1 MEMND
6 MFTGIVQGVGLVKD
20 VTKHASH
27 RTILIEIPNVEGLQ
41 TGASVAIDG
50 VCLTVVS
57 FENNDVKF
65 DVIEETLRRTTL
77 GQLSEGSRVNVERSL
92 KFGDEIGGHLLSGH
106 IMDTGE
112 IVEVNNHG
120 ETMDVCLNVSD
131 EVSQYIME
139 KGYVAI
145 NGVSLTI
152 GRCENNT
159 FWLHLIPE
167 TLNLTTCD
175 AFVVGQMTNIEID
188 STTQTIVATVKRT
201 LGK

>member
-20 VTKHASH
+20 VTEHASH

-112 IVEVNNHG
+112 IVEVNNQG
-120 ETMDVCLNVSD
+120 DTMDVCLNVSD

-175 AFVVGQMTNIEID
+175 SFVVGQMTNIEID
-188 STTQTIVATVKRT
+188 STTQAIVATVKRT

>member
-1 MEMND
+1 MEMID

-20 VTKHASH
+20 VTEHASH
-27 RTILIEIPNVEGLQ
+27 KTIHIEIPNVEGLQ

-112 IVEVNNHG
+112 IVEVNNQG
-120 ETMDVCLNVSD
+120 DTMDVCLNVSD

>member
-20 VTKHASH
+20 VIEHASH
-27 RTILIEIPNVEGLQ
+27 KTIHIEIPNVEGLQ

-77 GQLSEGSRVNVERSL
+77 SQLSEGSRVNVERSL

-112 IVEVNNHG
+112 IVEVNNQG

-175 AFVVGQMTNIEID
+175 SFVVGQMTNIEID
-188 STTQTIVATVKRT
+188 STTQAIVATVKRT

>member
-20 VTKHASH
+20 VIEHASH
-27 RTILIEIPNVEGLQ
+27 KTIHIEIPNVEGLQ

-112 IVEVNNHG
+112 IVEVNNQG

-175 AFVVGQMTNIEID
+175 SFVVGQMTNIEID
-188 STTQTIVATVKRT
+188 STTQAIVATVKRT

>member
-20 VTKHASH
+20 VTEHASH
-27 RTILIEIPNVEGLQ
+27 KTIHIEIPNVEGLQ

-112 IVEVNNHG
+112 IVEVNNQG
-120 ETMDVCLNVSD
+120 DTMDVCLNVSD

-175 AFVVGQMTNIEID
+175 SFVVGQMTNIEID
-188 STTQTIVATVKRT
+188 STTQAIVATVKRT

>member
-6 MFTGIVQGVGLVKD
+6 LFTGIVQGVGLVKD
-20 VTKHASH
+20 VTEHASH
-27 RTILIEIPNVEGLQ
+27 KTIHIEIPNVEGLQ

-112 IVEVNNHG
+112 IVEVNNQG

-175 AFVVGQMTNIEID
+175 SFVVGQMTNIEID

>member
-20 VTKHASH
+20 VIEHASH
-27 RTILIEIPNVEGLQ
+27 KTIHIEIPNVEGLQ

-77 GQLSEGSRVNVERSL
+77 SQLSEGSRVNVERSL

-112 IVEVNNHG
+112 IVEVNNQG

-175 AFVVGQMTNIEID
+175 SFVVGQMTNIEID

>member
-1 MEMND
+1 
-6 MFTGIVQGVGLVKD
+6 MFTGIVQGVGSVKG
-20 VTKHASH
+20 VTQHTSH
-27 RTILIEIPNVEGLQ
+27 RTILVEIPNVEGLQ
-41 TGASVAIDG
+41 IGASVAIDG

-57 FENNDVKF
+57 FENNDVAF

-77 GQLSEGSRVNVERSL
+77 GQLSEGSKVNVERSL

-112 IVEVNNHG
+112 IVEVNHQG
-120 ETMDVCLNVSD
+120 ETMDVCLTVSD

-139 KGYVAI
+139 KGYVAV

-152 GRCENNT
+152 GRCENNA

-167 TLNLTTCD
+167 TLHLTTCD
-175 AFVVGQMTNIEID
+175 TFAVGQMTNIEID

>member
-20 VTKHASH
+20 VIEHASH
-27 RTILIEIPNVEGLQ
+27 KTIHIEIPNVEGLQ

-112 IVEVNNHG
+112 IVEVNNQG

-175 AFVVGQMTNIEID
+175 SFVVGQMTNIEID